1 MHNLY
6 GYFYSAMGSGKKKL
20 IRLCCVASLIS
31 GATSLAASTV
41 LANDDLLDLD
51 AEVELELEPIGGITS
66 VCDDHVAAKGWDNPG
81 KPFSVSVGTG
91 IVSVAPGH
99 ANYINERQNAYDK
112 AVLEAKGLILEA
124 LRAKVTREVATRL
137 FADDLPQ
144 AATAEGEAAA
154 VDNRDLASA
163 FEKSL
168 ELVHRELDQELERT
182 APPEPA
188 TTEEADEIVE
198 KLGGETFENVVNT
211 ISREMLIGVSRA
223 FVAETS
229 IKGQKGEVCVVL
241 VTSEN
246 LRNVARAMVSQDESY
261 LPLAKRGKPLSQHV
275 PNTKTNKGLM
285 ELLTS
290 YGVQIVRDENGDYA
304 VITYAQ
310 AGAKSNSQLMIKAAK
325 EEALARAQGDLRS
338 FMGEIA
344 LKTKSSNNYASYD
357 ELADGGE
364 IYEGGSSLDVA
375 IKSAS
380 AALDIV
386 GAKPTFWGVKHPVS
400 KQPIAGVIL
409 VWTPASMQ
417 KSRDDINANNQ
428 PIKKATDPISDVGTT
443 TGSSSS
449 SSVISNGNTQLGVSG
464 TSGASTTE
472 DDF

>member
-1 MHNLY
+1 MRVLSRFFDATVGY
-6 GYFYSAMGSGKKKL
+6 GNQRL
-20 IRLCCVASLIS
+20 INLCCTISLVLGSALLVPQPAS
-31 GATSLAASTV
+31 ATE
-41 LANDDLLDLD
+41 DMLDLD
-51 AEVELELEPIGGITS
+51 AEVELELEPIDGVSS
-66 VCDDHVAAKGWDNPG
+66 VCDDHVEAKGWNDPG

-91 IVSVAPGH
+91 IVGVAPGH
-99 ANYINERQNAYDK
+99 PNYINERQNAYDK
-112 AVLEAKGLILEA
+112 AVLDAKGLILEA

-137 FADDLPQ
+137 FAGNLPEPATPEGTA
-144 AATAEGEAAA
+144 AAT
-154 VDNRDLASA
+154 DNRDLASA

-188 TTEEADEIVE
+188 TAEEADEIVE
-198 KLGGETFENVVNT
+198 KLGGETFENVVST

-229 IKGQKGEVCVVL
+229 RKGVKGQVCVVL

-246 LRNVARAMVSQDESY
+246 LRNVARAMVSQDAGY
-261 LPLAKRGKPLSQHV
+261 LPPAKPGKPLSQHI
-275 PNTKTNKGLM
+275 PNRKTKKGLL

-310 AGAKSNSQLMIKAAK
+310 AGAKSNSQLMVKAAK

-364 IYEGGSSLDVA
+364 IYEGGSALDVA

-380 AALDIV
+380 SALDIV
-386 GAKPTFWGVKHPVS
+386 GAKPIFWGVKHPVS

-417 KSRDDINANNQ
+417 KSRADINANNQ
-428 PIKKATDPISDVGTT
+428 PIKQATDPTSDADTT
-443 TGSSSS
+443 SSS
-449 SSVISNGNTQLGVSG
+449 SSVTTSEDVQIGVSG
-464 TSGASTTE
+464 TSGAATTE